1 MAEREDNRWVTLVLV
16 CLAQFMVI
24 LDATIV
30 NIALPTI
37 QQDLE
42 FSQADLQ
49 WVINSYTL
57 LFGGFLL
64 LGGRAADIFGRKRI
78 FIAGTILFSVASLL
92 NGLAQ
97 NSEQLI
103 AFRALQGLGGA
114 LVSPAALSHHHHD
127 LPRGPGAHQGARR
140 LERDRGRRRRDR
152 PAARRHPHRG
162 AELGVDLLRQRA
174 GRRGRGGALRAP
186 DHGVQGGA
194 RRVVRRPRRGARDRR
209 A

>member
-57 LFGGFLL
+57 FFGGFLL
-64 LGGRAADIFGRKRI
+64 LGGRAADLFGRKRI
-78 FIAGTILFSVASLL
+78 FIAGTIVFSS
-92 NGLAQ
+92 
-97 NSEQLI
+97 
-103 AFRALQGLGGA
+103 RACSTG
-114 LVSPAALSHHHHD
+114 SPRTPSS
-127 LPRGPGAHQGARR
+127 
-140 LERDRGRRRRDR
+140 
-152 PAARRHPHRG
+152 
-162 AELGVDLLRQRA
+162 
-174 GRRGRGGALRAP
+174 
-186 DHGVQGGA
+186 
-194 RRVVRRPRRGARDRR
+194 
-209 A
+209 